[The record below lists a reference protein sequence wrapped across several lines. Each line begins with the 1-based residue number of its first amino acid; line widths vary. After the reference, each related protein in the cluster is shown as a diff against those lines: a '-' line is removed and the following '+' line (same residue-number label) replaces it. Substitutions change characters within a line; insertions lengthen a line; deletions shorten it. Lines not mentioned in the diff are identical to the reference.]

1 MQLLVIRKGKEDLEQ
16 LMKKNK
22 LKRFFLHILKKHLLV
37 LVLMLSFSIT
47 AQEKSFIKGNE
58 YILEEISVS
67 GLKSF
72 NEQTVVA
79 YTGLRKGQKVR
90 IPGEEI
96 SAIINKLWK
105 LDLFSDINFYLKNID
120 GKKASIEIVIEE
132 LPTLSEYKI
141 TGLKKSKIETIV
153 SETELKK
160 GKKITQNFLKTTRN
174 YIVNKYKKD
183 GFLNTKVSID
193 VKADT
198 VDVNYSKMLIH
209 VDLGDRVKIDKIN
222 FVGNEIFKSKKLK
235 KQMKKTKTKFLG
247 RFWKKSKFIEK
258 DYKEDLTS
266 ILDFYKEKG
275 YRDARI
281 TKDSV
286 IIDKKNIT
294 VNLDIEE
301 GNKYYFGKISFLGNT
316 VYSDNYLANVL
327 GLYTGDTYNGVLL
340 KKRIADNTK
349 PDGDDLT
356 NQYQNNGYLFSS
368 INPVEVSA
376 KNDTIN
382 FEIRIIEGKPA
393 YFNKIS
399 VVGNTRTNDHV
410 IYRELRSKPG
420 ELYSKDKVVRTVREL
435 GQMGFFDAEQ
445 ISPDFKN
452 VDPNNGTVD
461 IQYGLVEKGASQV
474 ELQGGYGG
482 GGFIGT
488 LGLSFNNFSVRGLK
502 NKAAYK
508 PVPMGD
514 GQSLSLRLQANR
526 FYSTQSFSFS
536 DPWLGGKEP
545 TQFSFSISQTKQF
558 RYDYYTGQANKNQ
571 YFKISGLTVGLAK
584 RLRVPDDYFLFSQAL
599 SYQFYDMNN
608 YYTGLFTFG
617 DGKSHNISYTAALTR
632 NNTYTNPVFP
642 MGGSMFEL
650 KGKFTLPYSLF
661 NGVDYADL
669 ENQSEFQN
677 NDGTPNQAKIDQ
689 EKYKW
694 LEFYKINFKGSWY
707 TRIIDKFVLKTH
719 AEFGFLGA
727 YNQDRGIIPFDR
739 FFLGGDGMS
748 QYAMDGRETVSL
760 RGYPNQSLSNQ
771 DGSTIYNKFSIELR
785 YPITLKPSAS
795 IFALTFL
802 ESGDGFNSFRE
813 FNPFYGKRSL
823 GLGIR
828 IFMPAFGLLG
838 IDFGYGLDNPY
849 GGELSAHGW
858 ETHFVIGQQF

>member
-1 MQLLVIRKGKEDLEQ
+1 M
-16 LMKKNK
+16 KNK
-22 LKRFFLHILKKHLLV
+22 EITNLTYIKEIFSLLFIFICFHLNGQV
-37 LVLMLSFSIT
+37 DSF
-47 AQEKSFIKGNE
+47 QKGNE
-58 YILEEISVS
+58 YIIDEITVK
-67 GLKSF
+67 GLKTF
-72 NEQTVVA
+72 NEQTVIT

-105 LDLFSDINFYLKNID
+105 LDLFSDINFYLKKIEGEN
-120 GKKASIEIVIEE
+120 ASIEIYIEE
-132 LPTLSEYKI
+132 LPTLSDFKI
-141 TGLKKSKIETIV
+141 TGLKKSKVETIV
-153 SETELKK
+153 SDTEIKK
-160 GKKITQNFLKTTRN
+160 GKKLTQNFIKTTRN
-174 YIVNKYKKD
+174 YIINKFKKD
-183 GFLNTKVSID
+183 GFLNTKVNINVEPDS
-193 VKADT
+193 T
-198 VDVNYSKMLIH
+198 EQNYSKMFVK
-209 VDLGDRVKIDKIN
+209 VDRGDRVKIKKIN
-222 FVGNEIFKSKKLK
+222 FFGNEVFPSKKLK
-235 KQMKKTKTKFLG
+235 KQMKNTKTKIPG

-258 DYKEDLTS
+258 DYKEDLVS

-281 TKDSV
+281 KKDTV
-286 IIDKKNIT
+286 IVDKNNIT
-294 VNLDIEE
+294 LDFDIEE
-301 GNKYYFGKISFLGNT
+301 GNKYYFGDISFLGNT
-316 VYSDNYLANVL
+316 VYSNEQLSSVL
-327 GLYTGDTYNGVLL
+327 GLFKGDTYNGVLL
-340 KKRIADNTK
+340 KKRIADNSK

-356 NQYQNNGYLFSS
+356 NLYQNNGYLFST

-393 YFNKIS
+393 YFNKIT
-399 VVGNTRTNDHV
+399 VIGNTRTNDHV
-410 IYRELRSKPG
+410 IYRELRTKPG

-435 GQMGFFDAEQ
+435 GQTGFFDPEQ

-461 IQYGLVEKGASQV
+461 IEYGLVEKGASQV

-488 LGLSFNNFSVRGLK
+488 LGLSFNNFSMKGLK
-502 NKAAYK
+502 DFPEKYK

-514 GQSLSLRLQANR
+514 GQSFALRLQANR
-526 FYSTQSFSFS
+526 FYNTQSFSFS

-558 RYDYYTGQANKNQ
+558 RYNYFTGRSNKDQ
-571 YFKISGLTVGLAK
+571 YFKISGASIGLAK
-584 RLRVPDDYFLFSQAL
+584 RLRVPDDYFIFSQAL
-599 SYQFYDMNN
+599 SYQYYDMNN

-617 DGKSHNISYTAALTR
+617 NGKSNNIAYTASLR
-632 NNTYTNPVFP
+632 RDNTYTNPVFP
-642 MGGSMFEL
+642 LGGSMFEL
-650 KGKFTLPYSLF
+650 KGKFTLPYSMF
-661 NGVDYADL
+661 NGVDYANL
-669 ENQSEFQN
+669 QNQTEFQN
-677 NDGTPNQAKIDQ
+677 DDGTPNQEKIDQ
-689 EKYKW
+689 EKFKW
-694 LEFYKINFKGSWY
+694 LEFYKINFNGSWY
-707 TRIIDKFVLKTH
+707 TRIIDKLVLKTH

-739 FFLGGDGMS
+739 FYLGGSGMMS
-748 QYAMDGRETVSL
+748 QYAMDGRESVSL
-760 RGYPNQSLSNQ
+760 RGYPDNSLSSFE
-771 DGSTIYNKFSIELR
+771 GSTIYNKFSIELR

-838 IDFGYGLDNPY
+838 IDFAYGLDSPDDGNID
-849 GGELSAHGW
+849 ANGW

>member
-1 MQLLVIRKGKEDLEQ
+1 MLLRVIKREKDVLERLLIIHSLINYKILRKLFVLSLLFFGLNINSQEISFNKGEQ
-16 LMKKNK
+16 Y
-22 LKRFFLHILKKHLLV
+22 V
-37 LVLMLSFSIT
+37 L
-47 AQEKSFIKGNE
+47 N
-58 YILEEISVS
+58 EISVT

-72 NEQTVVA
+72 NEQTVIT
-79 YTGLRKGQKVR
+79 YTGLRKGQKIR

-105 LDLFSDINFYLKNID
+105 LDLFSDINFYVKKID
-120 GKKASIEIVIEE
+120 GEKIDIELAIEE
-132 LPTLSEYKI
+132 LPTLSEFKI
-141 TGLKKSKIETIV
+141 IGIKKSKAETIA
-153 SETELKK
+153 EDTELKK
-160 GKKITQNFLKTTRN
+160 GKKITQNFIKTTKN

-183 GFLNTKVSID
+183 GFLNTKVNINVIPDSTEI
-193 VKADT
+193 
-198 VDVNYSKMLIH
+198 NYSKMLIN
-209 VDLGDRVKIDKIN
+209 VDQGDRVKIKEIN
-222 FVGNEIFKSKKLK
+222 FSGNEIFKSKKLK
-235 KQMKKTKTKFLG
+235 KQMKNTKTKLLG
-247 RFWKKSKFIEK
+247 RFWKKSKYIDK
-258 DYKEDLTS
+258 DYKEDLVS

-281 TKDSV
+281 KKDT
-286 IIDKKNIT
+286 IIISEKNIT
-294 VNLDIEE
+294 LDLDIEE

-316 VYSDNYLANVL
+316 VYSDTQLSRAL
-327 GLYTGDTYNGVLL
+327 GLFTGDTYNGVLL

-349 PDGDDLT
+349 PDGEDLT
-356 NQYQNNGYLFSS
+356 NLYQNNGYLFSS

-376 KNDTIN
+376 KNDTID

-410 IYRELRSKPG
+410 IYRELRTKPG

-435 GQMGFFDAEQ
+435 GQTGFFDPEQ

-461 IQYGLVEKGASQV
+461 IEYGLVEKSASQV

-488 LGLSFNNFSVRGLK
+488 LGLSFNNFSMRGLK
-502 NKAAYK
+502 DFPEKYK

-514 GQSLSLRLQANR
+514 GQTFALRLQANR

-536 DPWLGGKEP
+536 DPWFGGKQP
-545 TQFSFSISQTKQF
+545 TQFSFSISKSKQY

-571 YFKISGLTVGLAK
+571 YFEISGASIGLAK
-584 RLRVPDDYFLFSQAL
+584 RLRVPDDYFVFSQAL

-617 DGKSHNISYTAALTR
+617 EGKSNNIAYTAGLSR

-642 MGGSMFEL
+642 LGGSLFEL
-650 KGKFTLPYSLF
+650 RAKFTLPYSLF

-669 ENQSEFQN
+669 KNQAEFQN

-689 EKYKW
+689 EKYRW

-748 QYAMDGRETVSL
+748 QYAMDGRETVAL
-760 RGYPNQSLSNQ
+760 RGYPNNSLSGP
-771 DGSTIYNKFSIELR
+771 DGSTIYNKFSLELR

-823 GLGIR
+823 GFGVR

-838 IDFGYGLDNPY
+838 IDFGYGMDNQFE
-849 GGELSAHGW
+849 GDLSPHGW
-858 ETHFVIGQQF
+858 ETHFVIGQQL